1 MSYDDDDY
9 GYWDFPDCA
18 VQETAYDKDLH
29 TFDVYTVDENGI
41 KYVHTVYP
49 SDILDMEKCINALNE
64 GDSPATIGWDDGLGN
79 TVRIGSGKMLTFWI
93 VTTIDGKDYKIEL
106 PDVGEDDIWRCI
118 EVYDDLNGTNVWDIV
133 TDFYI
138 PEGYKELSYCDDISF
153 CPKFKQNEKGEE

>member
-9 GYWDFPDCA
+9 GYWAFPDCE
-18 VQETAYDKDLH
+18 VQETDYDKDLH
-29 TFDVYTVDENGI
+29 AFDVYTVDKNDI

-49 SDILDMEKCINALNE
+49 SDFRDMEECINALNE
-64 GDSPATIGWDDGLGN
+64 GVSPTTFGWEDGLGN
-79 TVRIGSGKMLTFWI
+79 TVCIGSGKMLTFWI

-106 PDVGEDDIWRCI
+106 PDMGVNDIWRGI

-138 PEGYKELSYCDDISF
+138 PEGHREPSYCDDISF
-153 CPKFKQNEKGEE
+153 CPKFKQNGGKE